1 MRKLI
6 YVPIIHIS
14 ADLGEIAS
22 EVNKRGSL
30 SFGKEEW
37 KRHREAILGFW
48 DSIAHYFDSL
58 EAKDIKIYQD
68 GLVADGDVGK
78 KIVSDGVKKGSKN
91 YEVVS
96 KLISRGAHLEKTE
109 NFLLVKQEYDFILK
123 LAKARKF
130 IKKIIAALNYKFHKK
145 KLLKERDEFIA
156 KTIDSTLGQ
165 GETGI
170 LFLGAQHEIL
180 SKLPED
186 IEILRLINRERIN
199 EYRKKFLFKKDKEKL
214 DQLAEYLA
222 SPIE

>member
-14 ADLGEIAS
+14 ADFGEIAS

-91 YEVVS
+91 YEIVS

-130 IKKIIAALNYKFHKK
+130 IKKVIAALNYKFHKK

>member
-68 GLVADGDVGK
+68 GLVADGDIGK

-91 YEVVS
+91 YEIVS

-109 NFLLVKQEYDFILK
+109 NFLLVKKEYDYILK

-156 KTIDSTLGQ
+156 ETINSTLGQ

-214 DQLAEYLA
+214 DQLAEYLT

>member
-14 ADLGEIAS
+14 ADFGEIAS
-22 EVNKRGSL
+22 EVNKRGLL

-37 KRHREAILGFW
+37 KRHKEAVLGFW

-68 GLVADGDVGK
+68 GLVAGGDVGE

-91 YEVVS
+91 YEIVS

-109 NFLLVKQEYDFILK
+109 NFLLVKKEYDYILK
-123 LAKARKF
+123 LAMARKV
-130 IKKIIAALNYKFHKK
+130 IKKVIAALNYRFHKK
-145 KLLKERDEFIA
+145 KLLRERDEFIA
-156 KTIDSTLGQ
+156 KTIESTLGQ